1 MKPTWAHSEF
11 QAILGYGMTPSL
23 KRWGGGEGRGER
35 GESPLISHTESCFSF
50 LTNEKSTYLL
60 SCYEVA
66 MRINYNS
73 VYVKFRTE
81 FLKNSIQVEF

>member
-1 MKPTWAHSEF
+1 M
-11 QAILGYGMTPSL
+11 
-23 KRWGGGEGRGER
+23 GGEGRGER
-35 GESPLISHTESCFSF
+35 GESPLISHTESCLSF

-81 FLKNSIQVEF
+81 FLKNSIQVEFLKLDLKSIKIEICQKSILSPC